1 MQEGVPPRV
10 FVETVY
16 VHALSCG
23 KMDDLKF
30 ILKAVDPSLEG
41 WAPHL
46 LAACGYSNQR
56 KLVSVL
62 YDLQVFMGDDFRA
75 GITSLKFA
83 GGKGFAVEKRMELL
97 EQARCHF
104 NAGRQAGL
112 EKQPGDDSGNG
123 GSNRAATP
131 DGGVGGSNG
140 QPQLK
145 LRLAPADVEKY
156 IKTITFQVAL
166 INFFITEAA
175 AAPNASE
182 KAQLLELTGLSL
194 FNEAREKH
202 QVCVEMLHRG
212 SNLEEAY
219 RLCSTIVNTF
229 GLSKVEVLS
238 AAGARIARES
248 SFSNQDAKASEFLA
262 FINPLMNN
270 DEWDLVLR
278 SMVNEYSKLDA
289 AKPAEKLVTKMK
301 GPKAKIDANIACNK
315 LKAAYLVAVRAKLYE
330 EIVRIHKL
338 AVEGSNRGVVI
349 ICEAY
354 LAKNKK

>member
-1 MQEGVPPRV
+1 MLRYDPELWHERFVLGHVEATEYLIMRPDHDIYVEQLDFENDELSGFRLTLGDGRLPFGVDGRRV
-10 FVETVY
+10 HRLPAF
-16 VHALSCG
+16 
-23 KMDDLKF
+23 
-30 ILKAVDPSLEG
+30 
-41 WAPHL
+41 
-46 LAACGYSNQR
+46 AAG
-56 KLVSVL
+56 
-62 YDLQVFMGDDFRA
+62 
-75 GITSLKFA
+75 
-83 GGKGFAVEKRMELL
+83 
-97 EQARCHF
+97 
-104 NAGRQAGL
+104 
-112 EKQPGDDSGNG
+112 
-123 GSNRAATP
+123 
-131 DGGVGGSNG
+131 
-140 QPQLK
+140 
-145 LRLAPADVEKY
+145 
-156 IKTITFQVAL
+156 
-166 INFFITEAA
+166 
-175 AAPNASE
+175 E